1 VPTIGNFKILVYNR
15 MSTII
20 IPGGAGGM
28 GFGLVSQAV
37 NLGILYVLFIIGK
50 YAYTQYFVNKR
61 PIRVADILR
70 KFNILI

>member
-1 VPTIGNFKILVYNR
+1 
-15 MSTII
+15 
-20 IPGGAGGM
+20 M